1 MIMSEVK
8 RFSLVKP
15 TVDTPFHIDFDWWKH
30 QEKNW
35 RVYLIGYLC
44 QEHQAAYADSAGD
57 TWIDWIDPQTAEVT
71 SVDGLQH
78 TLITHC
84 AKQADFVNLNT
95 SMVDSVFRILLAHG
109 NNALSPSQL
118 AGITGRSAETILRT
132 LSGSVV
138 YKGIRPLHS

>member
-1 MIMSEVK
+1 MSEVK

-15 TVDTPFHIDFDWWKH
+15 TIQTPFHIDFDWWKQ

-44 QEHQAAYADSAGD
+44 PEHQTSYADSAGN
-57 TWIDWIDPQTAEVT
+57 TWIDWVDPQTAEVS

-84 AKQADFVNLNT
+84 AKQPDFVSLNT
-95 SMVDSVFRILLAHG
+95 SMVDSVFRLLLAHG
-109 NNALSPSQL
+109 NNPLTPTQLSEL
-118 AGITGRSAETILRT
+118 TGRPAETILKT
-132 LSGSVV
+132 LSGSIV
-138 YKGIRPLHS
+138 YKGIRPIHS

>member
-1 MIMSEVK
+1 MNEVK

-15 TVDTPFHIDFDWWKH
+15 TTQTPFHIDFDWWKQ

-44 QEHQAAYADSAGD
+44 PEHQTAYSDSAGN
-57 TWIDWIDPQTAEVT
+57 TWIDWVDPQTAEVS

-84 AKQADFVNLNT
+84 AKQPDFVSLDT
-95 SMVDSVFRILLAHG
+95 TLVDSVFRLLLAHG
-109 NNALSPSQL
+109 NNALSPAQFSEY
-118 AGITGRSAETILRT
+118 TGKPAETILKT
-132 LSGSVV
+132 LSGANV